1 MISVVIPTLNAEPR
15 LAEALT
21 PLVPAVVDGIVRE
34 VIIVDGGSRDR
45 TIEIADQAGATVV
58 RAAAGRGQ
66 QLATGAARARGPWLL
81 FLHADS
87 ALEPGWEREASAFM
101 EKVDLGERSLSAAA
115 FRYALD
121 DAGLA
126 PRLLEAMVRLRGA
139 ALALPYGDQGLLI
152 PRRLYDQIGGF
163 KSMAIME
170 DVDIVRRLGRR
181 RVAVLRSR
189 ATTGAER
196 YRADGYLAR
205 IARNQLCLALYA
217 AGVSPVKI
225 AAIYRGRVA
234 LPPTAAS
241 NPRDG
246 RA

>member
-1 MISVVIPTLNAEPR
+1 MISVVIPTLNAGPR

-45 TIEIADQAGATVV
+45 TIEIADHAGATVV
-58 RAAAGRGQ
+58 RTAAGRGQ
-66 QLATGAARARGPWLL
+66 QLAMGAARARGPWLL

-87 ALEPGWEREASAFM
+87 VLDPGWEREASAFM

-121 DAGLA
+121 DEGLA

-152 PRRLYDQIGGF
+152 PRRLYEQIGGF
-163 KSMAIME
+163 KAMAIME
-170 DVDIVRRLGRR
+170 DVDIVRRLGRSR
-181 RVAVLRSR
+181 MAVLRSR
-189 ATTGAER
+189 VTTSAER

-217 AGVSPVKI
+217 AGVSPIKI

-234 LPPTAAS
+234 LPADHSIKSA
-241 NPRDG
+241 
-246 RA
+246 